1 MTLVVSDI
9 SKHGIVMVGDSA
21 ITQIKNGRKEVRSRC
36 AKIHYSSAANIG
48 FATWGNAG
56 VGKIKMDT
64 WISEFIQTSIKQGE
78 AIEDVAIKLINQL
91 NPILASSGL
100 RWKQVHRGIHIAG
113 YKNGLPCLYHIHCGH
128 DNEPSHELRFY
139 KDFPDDQ
146 PWSERKFE
154 FRLNFCFTHLRNGY
168 HPLFGLLFDRIL
180 EYSNQLRM
188 FYNISFPFESLNHR
202 LEFYKLLVGFVAG
215 VLVASN
221 RRPIINDK
229 LSAIAFTEKKLVID
243 ERIESEYEAIEGEDM
258 YNTFF

>member
-21 ITQIKNGRKEVRSRC
+21 ITQIQNGRKEVRSGC

-78 AIEDVAIKLINQL
+78 DLDEVATKIKNQL
-91 NPILASSGL
+91 NPILSSSGL
-100 RWKQVHRGIHIAG
+100 TWKQLHRGIHIAG

-139 KDFPDDQ
+139 KDYPDDQ
-146 PWSERKFE
+146 NWSKCE
-154 FRLNFCFTHLRNGY
+154 FKEKLNSFFIHLRSGY
-168 HPLFGLLFDRIL
+168 RPLFGLLFDRIL
-180 EYSNQLRM
+180 DYSKQLRGC
-188 FYNISFPFESLNHR
+188 YNISFPFESLNHR
-202 LEFYKLLVGFVAG
+202 LEFYKLLVKFVAG

-221 RRPIINDK
+221 HQPMVSDI
-229 LSAIAFTEKKLVID
+229 LSSIAFTENGLVID
-243 ERIESEYEAIEGEDM
+243 QQIKSEYETEEGEDM
-258 YNTFF
+258 YSTFF